1 MWSSSRRFAFI
12 PALSW
17 LAVSAFAQAPQSSS
31 TGAVSELAAMRSEN
45 EAIRE
50 QLRRL
55 EAQQETLLRLVAELQ
70 QRIDGAPPAPAAV
83 PPSPTPAEPVV
94 PPSAPASETPPQPAP
109 SQAAR

>member
-83 PPSPTPAEPVV
+83 PPSPTPAEPAM
-94 PPSAPASETPPQPAP
+94 PPPPPP
-109 SQAAR
+109 GDPRHTG

>member
-31 TGAVSELAAMRSEN
+31 TGAVNELAAMRSEN

-50 QLRRL
+50 QLRGA
-55 EAQQETLLRLVAELQ
+55 EAQKETLLRLVSELQ

-83 PPSPTPAEPVV
+83 PPSPTPAGPAM
-94 PPSAPASETPPQPAP
+94 PPPPPP
-109 SQAAR
+109 GDPRHTG